1 VKETIVAVWKE
12 LSGWILRE
20 ESKRRFDMGRLIRW
34 LVAVLVIAGIAFLI
48 WQKTRAKPV
57 EVMVEP
63 VTRGIVEK
71 TVANTRAGTVN
82 ACRRARLSP
91 SIGGQIAALPIRE
104 GDQVEAG
111 DLLLEIWNEDLSA
124 QFNVAEQEAAVAKAQ
139 AEAACQSASEADR
152 QAKRAQT
159 LLKNRVGSQ
168 EQADMAVTEALSLR
182 AKCDAARASVQMS
195 LAHVSLARANLSRSR
210 LIAPFS
216 GIIAKIEGELNEY
229 VTPSPVGVQTP
240 PVVDL
245 IENTCFYI
253 TAPIDEVDAAAVQIG
268 MVTRVTLDA
277 FRGREFAGKVRR
289 IAPYVLDLAK
299 QARTVD
305 IEVDFA
311 DRNDFSY
318 LLAGYSADVEIILD
332 VRTDTLKVPSEAV
345 MDGNAVYVFS
355 GQDRTISKRTFTAGL
370 SNWAFTE
377 VVSGLDEGLQ
387 VVVNV
392 DKPELKDGVT
402 VLLAEG
408 QP

>member
-1 VKETIVAVWKE
+1 
-12 LSGWILRE
+12 
-20 ESKRRFDMGRLIRW
+20 MGRLIRW
-34 LVAVLVIAGIAFLI
+34 LVVLLVIVGIAYLI

-57 EVMVEP
+57 EVMVRP

-91 SIGGQIAALPIRE
+91 SIGGQIAELPIHE

-124 QFNVAEQEAAVAKAQ
+124 QFVVAEQEAAVAKAQ
-139 AEAACQSASEADR
+139 AEAACQSAEEAER
-152 QAKRAQT
+152 QAKRAKT
-159 LLKNRVGSQ
+159 LFKNRVGSQ
-168 EQADMAVTEALSLR
+168 EQTDMAVTEALSLK
-182 AKCDAARASVQMS
+182 AKCDASRASVQMS

-210 LIAPFS
+210 LTAPFS

-229 VTPSPVGVQTP
+229 VTPSPVGVQTS

-253 TAPIDEVDAAAVQIG
+253 TAPIDEVDAAAVRIG

-305 IEVDFA
+305 IEVDFV

-332 VRTDTLKVPSEAV
+332 VHTDTLKVPSEAV
-345 MDGNAVYVFS
+345 MDDNTVYLFS
-355 GQDRTISKRTFTAGL
+355 DQDSTISKRTFTAGL

-377 VVSGLDEGLQ
+377 VMSGLDEGFQ

-402 VLLAEG
+402 VVLPEG

>member
-1 VKETIVAVWKE
+1 VV
-12 LSGWILRE
+12 L
-20 ESKRRFDMGRLIRW
+20 
-34 LVAVLVIAGIAFLI
+34 LVIVGIAFLI
-48 WQKTRAKPV
+48 WHKTKAKPV
-57 EVMVEP
+57 EVMVRP

-91 SIGGQIAALPIRE
+91 SIGGQIAILPIHE

-124 QFNVAEQEAAVAKAQ
+124 QFAVAEQEAAVAKAQ
-139 AEAACQSASEADR
+139 AEAACQSAEEADR

-159 LLKNRVGSQ
+159 LFRNRVGSQ
-168 EQADMAVTEALSLR
+168 EQTDMAVTEALSLK
-182 AKCDAARASVQMS
+182 AKCDASRASVQMS
-195 LAHVSLARANLSRSR
+195 LAHVSLAQANLSRSR

-229 VTPSPVGVQTP
+229 VTPSPVGVKTS

-245 IENTCFYI
+245 IENTCFYV
-253 TAPIDEVDAAAVQIG
+253 TAPIDEVDAAAVRIG
-268 MVTRVTLDA
+268 MVTRITLDA
-277 FRGREFAGKVRR
+277 YSGREFSGKVRR

-305 IEVDFA
+305 IEVDFV
-311 DRNDFSY
+311 DSSDFSY

-355 GQDRTISKRTFTAGL
+355 DQESTLSKRTFSVGL

-377 VVSGLDEGLQ
+377 VVSGLDEGVK

-402 VLLAEG
+402 ALLAES
-408 QP
+408 QQ

>member
-1 VKETIVAVWKE
+1 
-12 LSGWILRE
+12 
-20 ESKRRFDMGRLIRW
+20 MGRVIRW
-34 LVAVLVIAGIAFLI
+34 FVALLVMAGIAFLI
-48 WQKTRAKPV
+48 WHKTRAKPV
-57 EVMVEP
+57 EVMVRP
-63 VTRGIVEK
+63 VTRGTVEK

-91 SIGGQIAALPIRE
+91 SIGGQIAILPIHE

-124 QFNVAEQEAAVAKAQ
+124 QFAVAEQEAAVAKAQ
-139 AEAACQSASEADR
+139 AEAACQSAKEADR

-159 LLKNRVGSQ
+159 LFKNRVGSQ
-168 EQADMAVTEALSLR
+168 EQTDMAVTEALSLK
-182 AKCDAARASVQMS
+182 AKCDASRASVQMS
-195 LAHVSLARANLSRSR
+195 LAHVSLAQANLSRSR

-229 VTPSPVGVQTP
+229 VTPSPVGVQTS

-245 IENTCFYI
+245 IENTCFYVN
-253 TAPIDEVDAAAVQIG
+253 APIDEVDAAAVRIG
-268 MVTRVTLDA
+268 MVTRITLDA
-277 FRGREFAGKVRR
+277 FSGHEFAGKVRR

-305 IEVDFA
+305 IEVDFV
-311 DRNDFSY
+311 DPNDFSY

-355 GQDRTISKRTFTAGL
+355 DQESTLSKRTFSVGL

-377 VVSGLDEGLQ
+377 VVSGLDEGVK

-402 VLLAEG
+402 ALLAES
-408 QP
+408 QQ

>member
-1 VKETIVAVWKE
+1 
-12 LSGWILRE
+12 
-20 ESKRRFDMGRLIRW
+20 MGKLIRW
-34 LVAVLVIAGIAFLI
+34 LVVLLVIAGISFLI
-48 WQKTRAKPV
+48 WQKTRPKPV
-57 EVMVEP
+57 EVIVRP

-91 SIGGQIAALPIRE
+91 SIGGQIADLPIHE

-124 QFNVAEQEAAVAKAQ
+124 QFAVAEQEAAVAKAQ
-139 AEAACQSASEADR
+139 AEASCQSAEEAQR

-168 EQADMAVTEALSLR
+168 EQRDMAVTEAASLR
-182 AKCDAARASVQMS
+182 AKCDASRASVQMS
-195 LAHVSLARANLSRSR
+195 LAHVSLARATLSRSR

-253 TAPIDEVDAAAVQIG
+253 TAPIDEVDAAAVRIG
-268 MVTRVTLDA
+268 MVTRITLDA
-277 FRGREFAGKVRR
+277 FRGREFAGNVRR

-305 IEVDFA
+305 IEVDFV

-355 GQDRTISKRTFTAGL
+355 GQDRMISKRTFTAGL

-377 VVSGLDEGLQ
+377 VVSGLDEGTE

>member
-1 VKETIVAVWKE
+1 
-12 LSGWILRE
+12 
-20 ESKRRFDMGRLIRW
+20 MGRLIRW
-34 LVAVLVIAGIAFLI
+34 LMLLLVIAGIAFLI

-57 EVMVEP
+57 EVMVSP

-71 TVANTRAGTVN
+71 TVANTRAGTIN

-91 SIGGQIAALPIRE
+91 SIGGQIAVLPIHE
-104 GDQVEAG
+104 GDQVKAG
-111 DLLLEIWNEDLSA
+111 DLLLEIWNDDLSA
-124 QFNVAEQEAAVAKAQ
+124 QLAVAEQEAAVAKAQ
-139 AEAACQSASEADR
+139 AEAACQSAQEADR

-168 EQADMAVTEALSLR
+168 EQTDMAVTEALSLR
-182 AKCDAARASVQMS
+182 AKCDASRASVQMS

-229 VTPSPVGVQTP
+229 VTPSPVGVQTS

-245 IENTCFYI
+245 IENNCFYI
-253 TAPIDEVDAAAVQIG
+253 TAPIDEVDAAAVRVG

-277 FRGREFAGKVRR
+277 YRGRQFAGKVRR

-305 IEVDFA
+305 IEVDFV

-332 VRTDTLKVPSEAV
+332 VRTNTLKVPSEAV
-345 MDGNAVYVFS
+345 MDGSTVYVFS
-355 GQDRTISKRTFTAGL
+355 EKDSTISKRAFTAGL

-377 VVSGLDEGLQ
+377 VVSGLDEGIQ
-387 VVVNV
+387 VVTNV
-392 DKPELKDGVT
+392 DKPELKNGIT

>member
-1 VKETIVAVWKE
+1 MEGTLGLEKV
-12 LSGWILRE
+12 
-20 ESKRRFDMGRLIRW
+20 ESKRRFDMGKLIRW
-34 LVAVLVIAGIAFLI
+34 FLVLLVIAGIAFLI

-57 EVMVEP
+57 EVMVSP

-91 SIGGQIAALPIRE
+91 SIGGQIAELPIHE
-104 GDQVEAG
+104 GDHVEAG

-124 QFNVAEQEAAVAKAQ
+124 QFAVAEQEAAVAKAQ
-139 AEAACQSASEADR
+139 AEASCQSAEEAQR

-159 LLKNRVGSQ
+159 LLKNRVGSL
-168 EQADMAVTEALSLR
+168 EQKDMAVTEAASLSSR
-182 AKCDAARASVQMS
+182 CDASRASVQMS
-195 LAHVSLARANLSRSR
+195 LARVSLARANLSRSR

-253 TAPIDEVDAAAVQIG
+253 TAPIDEVDAAAVRIG
-268 MVTRVTLDA
+268 MVTRITLDA
-277 FRGREFAGKVRR
+277 YRGREFAGKVRR

-305 IEVDFA
+305 IEVDFV

-345 MDGNAVYVFS
+345 MDGHAVYVFS
-355 GQDRTISKRTFTAGL
+355 SQDRTISKRTFTAGL

-377 VVSGLDEGLQ
+377 VVSGLDEGTE

-408 QP
+408 KP

>member
-1 VKETIVAVWKE
+1 
-12 LSGWILRE
+12 
-20 ESKRRFDMGRLIRW
+20 MGRLIRW
-34 LVAVLVIAGIAFLI
+34 LMLLLVIAGIAFLI

-57 EVMVEP
+57 EVMVSP

-91 SIGGQIAALPIRE
+91 SIGGQIAVLPIHE
-104 GDQVEAG
+104 GDQVKAG

-124 QFNVAEQEAAVAKAQ
+124 QLAVAEQEAAVAEAQ
-139 AEAACQSASEADR
+139 AEAACQSAEEAER

-159 LLKNRVGSQ
+159 LFNNRVGSQ
-168 EQADMAVTEALSLR
+168 EQTDMAVTEALSLR
-182 AKCDAARASVQMS
+182 AKCDASRASVQMS

-229 VTPSPVGVQTP
+229 VTPSPVGVQTS

-253 TAPIDEVDAAAVQIG
+253 TAPIDEVDAAAVRVG

-305 IEVDFA
+305 IEVDFV

-332 VRTDTLKVPSEAV
+332 VRTNTLKVPSEAV
-345 MDGNAVYVFS
+345 MDGNTVYVFS
-355 GQDRTISKRTFTAGL
+355 EQDKHDQQTDLYRRT
-370 SNWAFTE
+370 E
-377 VVSGLDEGLQ
+377 
-387 VVVNV
+387 
-392 DKPELKDGVT
+392 
-402 VLLAEG
+402 
-408 QP
+408 

>member
-1 VKETIVAVWKE
+1 
-12 LSGWILRE
+12 
-20 ESKRRFDMGRLIRW
+20 MGRLIRW
-34 LVAVLVIAGIAFLI
+34 LVLLLVVTGVAFLI

-57 EVMVEP
+57 EVMVRP
-63 VTRGIVEK
+63 VTLGTVEK

-104 GDQVEAG
+104 GDQVKAG

-124 QFNVAEQEAAVAKAQ
+124 QLAVAEQEAVVAKAQ
-139 AEAACQSASEADR
+139 ASAACQSAEEADR
-152 QAKRAQT
+152 QAKRAET
-159 LLKNRVGSQ
+159 LFKNKVNSQ
-168 EQADMAVTEALSLR
+168 EQTDMAVSEALSLR
-182 AKCDAARASVQMS
+182 AKCDASRASVQMS
-195 LAHVSLARANLSRSR
+195 LAHISLARTNLSRSR

-216 GIIAKIEGELNEY
+216 GIIAQIEGELNEY
-229 VTPSPVGVQTP
+229 VTPSPVGVQTS

-253 TAPIDEVDAAAVQIG
+253 TAPIDEVDAAAVRVG
-268 MVTRVTLDA
+268 MVTRITLDA
-277 FRGREFAGKVRR
+277 FPGREFAGKVRR

-311 DRNDFSY
+311 DHNDFSF

-332 VRTDTLKVPSEAV
+332 VRNDTLKVPSEAV
-345 MDGNAVYVFS
+345 MDGNAVYVLS
-355 GQDRTISKRTFTAGL
+355 DQDSTISKQTFTAGL

-377 VVSGLDEGLQ
+377 VVSGLPEGTR

-392 DKPELKDGVT
+392 DKPELKDGASVI
-402 VLLAEG
+402 LAEG

>member
-1 VKETIVAVWKE
+1 
-12 LSGWILRE
+12 
-20 ESKRRFDMGRLIRW
+20 MGRLIRW
-34 LVAVLVIAGIAFLI
+34 IVAGLVIAGIAFLI

-305 IEVDFA
+305 IEVDFV
-311 DRNDFSY
+311 DRNYFSY

-377 VVSGLDEGLQ
+377 VVSGLNEGTE

>member
-1 VKETIVAVWKE
+1 
-12 LSGWILRE
+12 
-20 ESKRRFDMGRLIRW
+20 MGRLIRW
-34 LVAVLVIAGIAFLI
+34 LVLLLVIAGIAFLV
-48 WQKTRAKPV
+48 WQKIRVKPV
-57 EVMVEP
+57 EVMVRP

-82 ACRRARLSP
+82 ACRRSRLSP
-91 SIGGQIAALPIRE
+91 SIGGQIAELPIHE

-111 DLLLEIWNEDLSA
+111 DLLLEIWNKDLSA
-124 QFNVAEQEAAVAKAQ
+124 QLAVAEQEAAVAKAH
-139 AEAACQSASEADR
+139 AEAACQSAEEAER
-152 QAKRAQT
+152 QAQRAQT
-159 LLKNRVGSQ
+159 LLKNRVTSQ
-168 EQADMAVTEALSLR
+168 EQTDMAVTEALSLR
-182 AKCDAARASVQMS
+182 AKCDASRASVQMS
-195 LAHVSLARANLSRSR
+195 LAHVSLARANFSRSR
-210 LIAPFS
+210 LVAPFS

-253 TAPIDEVDAAAVQIG
+253 TAPIDEVDAAAVRVG
-268 MVTRVTLDA
+268 MVSRIALDA
-277 FRGREFAGKVRR
+277 FRNRAFEGKVRR
-289 IAPYVLDLAK
+289 IAPYVLDVAK

-305 IEVDFA
+305 IEVDFV
-311 DRNDFSY
+311 DRDDFAY
-318 LLAGYSADVEIILD
+318 LLAGYSADVEIIID
-332 VRTDTLKVPSEAV
+332 VRNDTLKVPSEAV

-355 GQDRTISKRTFTAGL
+355 DQDSTISKRTFTAGL

-377 VVSGLDEGLQ
+377 VVSGLSEGTQ

-402 VLLAEG
+402 VFLAEG

>member
-1 VKETIVAVWKE
+1 
-12 LSGWILRE
+12 
-20 ESKRRFDMGRLIRW
+20 MGRLIRW
-34 LVAVLVIAGIAFLI
+34 LVVLLVIAGIAFLI
-48 WQKTRAKPV
+48 WHKTRAKPV
-57 EVMVEP
+57 EVMVRP

-91 SIGGQIAALPIRE
+91 SIGGQIAELPIHE

-124 QFNVAEQEAAVAKAQ
+124 QVTVAEQEAAVAKAQ
-139 AEAACQSASEADR
+139 AEASCQSAEEAQR

-168 EQADMAVTEALSLR
+168 EQADMAVTEAASLR
-182 AKCDAARASVQMS
+182 AKCDASRASVQMS

-216 GIIAKIEGELNEY
+216 GIIAKIEGELSEY
-229 VTPSPVGVQTP
+229 VTPSPVGVQTS

-253 TAPIDEVDAAAVQIG
+253 TAPIDEVDAAAVRIG
-268 MVTRVTLDA
+268 MVARVTLDA
-277 FRGREFAGKVRR
+277 FRGRDFAGKVRR

-305 IEVDFA
+305 IEVDFV

-377 VVSGLDEGLQ
+377 VVSGLDEGTE

>member
-1 VKETIVAVWKE
+1 
-12 LSGWILRE
+12 
-20 ESKRRFDMGRLIRW
+20 MGRLIRW
-34 LVAVLVIAGIAFLI
+34 LVVLLVIAGIAFLI
-48 WQKTRAKPV
+48 WKKTRAKPV
-57 EVMVEP
+57 EVMVRP

-91 SIGGQIAALPIRE
+91 SIGGQIAKLPIQE
-104 GDQVEAG
+104 GDQVEGG

-124 QFNVAEQEAAVAKAQ
+124 QFAVAEQEAAVAKAQ
-139 AEAACQSASEADR
+139 AEATCQSAEEAER
-152 QAKRAQT
+152 QAKRAKT
-159 LLKNRVGSQ
+159 LFKNRVGSQ
-168 EQADMAVTEALSLR
+168 EQTDMAVTEALSLK
-182 AKCDAARASVQMS
+182 AKCDASRASVQMS

-210 LIAPFS
+210 LTAPFS

-229 VTPSPVGVQTP
+229 VTPSPVGVQTS

-253 TAPIDEVDAAAVQIG
+253 TAPIDEVDAAAVRIG

-289 IAPYVLDLAK
+289 IAPYILDLEK

-305 IEVDFA
+305 IEVDFV

-332 VRTDTLKVPSEAV
+332 VHTDTLKVPSEAV
-345 MDGNAVYVFS
+345 MDDNKVYVFS
-355 GQDRTISKRTFTAGL
+355 DQDSTISKRTFTVGL

-377 VVSGLDEGLQ
+377 VMSGLDEGIQ

-402 VLLAEG
+402 VVLAEG